1 MFHLHFGQLLPGSR
15 TDPPVE
21 LAAIGQQVGLA
32 SSLLD
37 ASERPPADASRAATQ
52 LMRDGIGLRRKLET
66 RIARAGVHSTDP
78 RLICEAGSEL
88 LEVVRLVARVVRCR
102 EWLRLVAIPAEV
114 RDLEAIAV
122 RSVRSVADAV
132 RALGSSGGRLAV
144 PAAAHPMKA
153 EAEELYDR
161 GVAALFT
168 EPLDPL
174 EVLRR
179 RALYDLLLG
188 VVVGSDRAL
197 EALQTAYLP

>member
-1 MFHLHFGQLLPGSR
+1 MFHLLFGPLLPGSR
-15 TDPPVE
+15 ADPLVE

-32 SSLLD
+32 SSLLNG
-37 ASERPPADASRAATQ
+37 SERPPAASRVATQ
-52 LMRDGIGLRRKLET
+52 LLRDGIGLRRKLET

-78 RLICEAGSEL
+78 RLICEAASEL

-102 EWLRLVAIPAEV
+102 EWLRLDTIPAEV

-132 RALGSSGGRLAV
+132 SALGRSGGWLAV

-161 GVAALFT
+161 GVAALFA
-168 EPLDPL
+168 EPLAPL

>member
-1 MFHLHFGQLLPGSR
+1 
-15 TDPPVE
+15 
-21 LAAIGQQVGLA
+21 
-32 SSLLD
+32 
-37 ASERPPADASRAATQ
+37 
-52 LMRDGIGLRRKLET
+52 
-66 RIARAGVHSTDP
+66 
-78 RLICEAGSEL
+78 
-88 LEVVRLVARVVRCR
+88 

-161 GVAALFT
+161 GVAALFA